1 MVALY
6 ILLCV
11 MLLQVERRRRKKSQ
25 IEVKSGRGA
34 IAHGE

>member
-1 MVALY
+1 MVALFL
-6 ILLCV
+6 LLCV
-11 MLLQVERRRRKKSQ
+11 KLQVERRKKSQ